1 MSLKHSNFAT
11 ANFTLFMVDS
21 LNRDGGNNSTQV
33 APSEQFSPEEIA
45 LFQGYMVSYDKKE
58 KPEEFLFSWCG
69 RKFIQRYKMNYIT
82 AIGASKVAAGK
93 SMLCHLM
100 MATSLCGE
108 VYDQSEPDNKL
119 QCLVKNCSSLYIDAE
134 MGRSSTYTALIR
146 IKQTCAIYGN
156 PTPYRYKQRTRAASL
171 DAADADKLVRALQY
185 YIVTFKPDVIYID
198 NMVFILNNMDV
209 NDPTSAKRI
218 ADIDALCRQHH
229 VTIVLVAH
237 GNKSAEDANLAGTAG
252 TMTMRLSAY
261 GLAIEEGEIEEPGK
275 FKHVVAQK
283 ARQGGFDG
291 LPDLT
296 FHFLPFISG
305 PYESV
310 YPVLGQPLK
319 QASEDD
325 ITFFRRMFE
334 GKETMQRMEME
345 QYIRKVKDLQ
355 ERQARNVVTDAV
367 KTSIIVKIGDGKRD
381 PYRLVTNRQ

>member
-1 MSLKHSNFAT
+1 MTTVLTS
-11 ANFTLFMVDS
+11 
-21 LNRDGGNNSTQV
+21 DGANNSTPI
-33 APSEQFSPEEIA
+33 ASPEQFSPEEIQ
-45 LFQGYMVSYDKKE
+45 LFQGYMVDYDHKE
-58 KPEEFLFSWCG
+58 KPEECIFSWCG

-108 VYDQSEPDNKL
+108 VYDQSEPEHKL

-156 PTPYRYKQRTRAASL
+156 PVPYRYKQRTRAASL
-171 DAADADKLVRALQY
+171 DAADADKLVRALNY

-218 ADIDALCRQHH
+218 AEIDALCRQHH

-237 GNKSAEDANLAGTAG
+237 GNKSADDVNLAGSAG

-261 GLAIEEGEIEEPGK
+261 GLAIEEGEESQPGK
-275 FKHVVAQK
+275 FKHVITQK

-310 YPVLGQPLK
+310 YPVLGEPLRQPT
-319 QASEDD
+319 EDEVSRF
-325 ITFFRRMFE
+325 TKMFE
-334 GKETMQRMEME
+334 GRETMSRMEMVKCITDGE
-345 QYIRKVKDLQ
+345 GVKD
-355 ERQARNVVTDAV
+355 RQAHNIINDAV
-367 KTSIIVKIGDGKRD
+367 KTAVIMKVGDGKRD
-381 PYRLVTNRQ
+381 PYKLLRKSEMCNE

>member
-1 MSLKHSNFAT
+1 MAEYLNSNEAK
-11 ANFTLFMVDS
+11 
-21 LNRDGGNNSTQV
+21 NSIQV
-33 APSEQFSPEEIA
+33 TPEPEFSPEEIQ
-45 LFQGYMVSYDKKE
+45 LFQGYMVDYDHKE
-58 KPEEFLFSWCG
+58 KPEEFIFSWCG

-108 VYDQSEPDNKL
+108 VYDQSEPEHKL

-156 PTPYRYKQRTRAASL
+156 PVPYRYKQRTRAASL
-171 DAADADKLVRALQY
+171 DAADADKLVRALNY

-218 ADIDALCRQHH
+218 AEIDALCRQHH

-237 GNKSAEDANLAGTAG
+237 GNKSADDVNLAGSAG

-261 GLAIEEGEIEEPGK
+261 GLAIQEGESDEPGK
-275 FKHVVAQK
+275 FKHVITQK

-310 YPVLGQPLK
+310 YPVLGEPLRQPT
-319 QASEDD
+319 EDEVML
-325 ITFFRRMFE
+325 FERMFE
-334 GKETMQRMEME
+334 GKDTMQRKDME
-345 QYIRKVKDLQ
+345 QYIRDVKGLQ

-367 KTSIIVKIGDGKRD
+367 KTSVIVKVGGGKRD
-381 PYRLVTNRQ
+381 PYKLVTNRK

>member
-1 MSLKHSNFAT
+1 MT
-11 ANFTLFMVDS
+11 DD
-21 LNRDGGNNSTQV
+21 LNRDGGNNSTQ
-33 APSEQFSPEEIA
+33 ATPSLEFSEEDIKAFDAA
-45 LFQGYMVSYDKKE
+45 LVDYDHKE
-58 KPEEFLFSWCG
+58 KPEEFIFSWCG
-69 RKFIQRYKMNYIT
+69 RKFIQRHKLNYIT

-93 SMLCHLM
+93 SMLCHLL

-108 VYDQSEPDNKL
+108 TYDQSEPNNKL
-119 QCLVKNCSSLYIDAE
+119 ACLVKHCKSMYIDAE

-146 IKQTCAIYGN
+146 IKQTCALYGC
-156 PTPYRYKQRTRAASL
+156 PTPYHYKQRTRAASW
-171 DAADADKLVRALQY
+171 DAADADRLVMALQY
-185 YIVTFKPDVIYID
+185 YIYKFSPDVIYID

-218 ADIDALCRQHH
+218 ADIDALCRQHG

-237 GNKSAEDANLAGTAG
+237 GNKAAEDANLAVTAG

-261 GLAIEEGEIEEPGK
+261 GLAIQEGEMEEPGK
-275 FKHVVAQK
+275 FKQVVTQK

-305 PYESV
+305 QYESV

-325 ITFFRRMFE
+325 ITFFQRMFE
-334 GKETMQRMEME
+334 GKETMRRMEME
-345 QYIRKVKDLQ
+345 QYIREAKGLQ

-367 KTSIIVKIGDGKRD
+367 KTSIIVKVGDGKRD
-381 PYRLVTNRQ
+381 PYKLVINRQ